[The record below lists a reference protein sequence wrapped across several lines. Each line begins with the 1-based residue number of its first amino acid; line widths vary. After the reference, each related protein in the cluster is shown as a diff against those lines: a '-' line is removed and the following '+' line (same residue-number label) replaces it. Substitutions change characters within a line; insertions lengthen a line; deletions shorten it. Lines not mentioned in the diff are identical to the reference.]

1 MSAACASLA
10 SLSSYATL
18 GGLTVHALAWP
29 RLRLGNNY
37 HCGCILPKD
46 MQLKWMAEIL
56 EKEQFSGIKSLNLR
70 SEDESMLDL
79 AGGIYTEFSRKGVL
93 QLSRADKYDEQVNML
108 HSLRPFIKYI
118 YV

>member
-29 RLRLGNNY
+29 RLRLGNDY

-46 MQLKWMAEIL
+46 MQLKCMAEIL
-56 EKEQFSGIKSLNLR
+56 EQEQFSGIKSLNLR
-70 SEDESMLDL
+70 SEDESI
-79 AGGIYTEFSRKGVL
+79 ARSCRGYIHGVFSKRRTATVP
-93 QLSRADKYDEQVNML
+93 R
-108 HSLRPFIKYI
+108 R
-118 YV
+118 